1 MLKIEI
7 DSCKQNHL
15 RDFFFFPEKAMIAV
29 AKQPVCSL
37 YWKLVFIAPCL
48 SLKALTDAHLI

>member
-1 MLKIEI
+1 MLKFEI

-15 RDFFFFPEKAMIAV
+15 RDFFFPEKATIAV

-37 YWKLVFIAPCL
+37 DWKLVFIAHCL
-48 SLKALTDAHLI
+48 SLKALTNAYLI